1 MKYYLIGIKGS
12 GMSTLAQ
19 ILFDLGY
26 EVSGYDDNLDY
37 KFTEEGLVKRHIP
50 IYHDGQNNLS
60 SDTIVTYS
68 AAFKE
73 THLEIQRA
81 KSLGLK
87 IQKYHEI
94 LGDLTK
100 KFNSIC
106 VCGTH
111 GKTTT
116 STLITHV
123 LKNTVGCNYFIG
135 DGTGHASLD
144 NNLFVIES
152 CEFNRHFLSYEPTY
166 TVLTNI
172 ELEHTETY
180 KSLED
185 IISTFQTFASKTK
198 KKIIAC
204 GDDENIRKLK
214 LTQEVI
220 YYGLN
225 DNNDVV
231 AKNIDYSSKNTTFDC
246 YIKNEFMGRITI
258 SLYGKHMVLNTLAC
272 IAMLTELNI
281 PFANITTLLK
291 TFQNAKRRFH
301 EEQVKDTIIIDDY
314 AHHPT
319 EIAATISTARQ
330 KYPDKTVVAVFKPN
344 TYSRTKDFYHDY
356 ATQLSKADITYLTE
370 IESNRETALEYPGVT
385 SKLIFDELTNGH
397 MLTDDNINDLTK
409 IPNAVILFLSC
420 ASVSHLIE
428 KFHQLK
434 K

>member
-19 ILFDLGY
+19 ILYDLGY
-26 EVSGYDDNLDY
+26 EVSGYDDNTDY
-37 KFTEEGLVKRHIP
+37 KFTEEGLIKRHIP
-50 IYHDGQNNLS
+50 IYHDGKNKLS
-60 SDTIVTYS
+60 SNTIVTYS

-73 THLEIQRA
+73 THPEIQRA
-81 KSLGLK
+81 QALGLQIK
-87 IQKYHEI
+87 KYHEI
-94 LGDLTK
+94 LGDLTR

-123 LKNTVGCNYFIG
+123 LKNTLGCNYFIG

-180 KSLED
+180 QNLED
-185 IISTFQTFASKTK
+185 IISTFQAFASKTK

-204 GDDENIRKLK
+204 GDDENIRKLE

-246 YIKNEFMGRITI
+246 YIKNKFAGRITI
-258 SLYGKHMVLNTLAC
+258 PLYGKHMVLNTLAC
-272 IAMLTELNI
+272 VAMLMALNI
-281 PFANITTLLK
+281 SLNLVISLLK

-301 EEQVKDTIIIDDY
+301 EEQVKDTIIM
-314 AHHPT
+314 A
-319 EIAATISTARQ
+319 IA
-330 KYPDKTVVAVFKPN
+330 
-344 TYSRTKDFYHDY
+344 
-356 ATQLSKADITYLTE
+356 
-370 IESNRETALEYPGVT
+370 
-385 SKLIFDELTNGH
+385 
-397 MLTDDNINDLTK
+397 
-409 IPNAVILFLSC
+409 
-420 ASVSHLIE
+420 
-428 KFHQLK
+428 
-434 K
+434 